1 MRRGHGD
8 RPGAGRRDR
17 RHHPHVGRPRGHAE
31 RRRVRAL
38 RHLPPGHVRPDVRL
52 RAVRLHHPRGVRG
65 PGPGHHHLRP
75 DHRGDLP
82 RLHVPS
88 WHPQHTQNRRHHDR
102 PVRDR
107 GAAPAVPSPDVRRLV
122 SGCLLAVGTRRR
134 QRHRGHSVPGRAGR
148 RRVGSQRHQVLGYQR
163 PAVVPCHA
171 DGPHPR

>member
-1 MRRGHGD
+1 MEATRRTRKRRGPGSAASQPASLPPPPGCETHPTGTEMRRGHGD

-52 RAVRLHHPRGVRG
+52 RAVRLHHPRGVRR
-65 PGPGHHHLRP
+65 PGPRHHHLRQ
-75 DHRGDLP
+75 DHRGALP

-88 WHPQHTQNRRHHDR
+88 WHPQHTQDRRHHDR

-107 GAAPAVPSPDVRRLV
+107 GAAPAIPAPDVRRLV
-122 SGCLLAVGTRRR
+122 SGRLLSVGTRRR
-134 QRHRGHSVPGRAGR
+134 Q
-148 RRVGSQRHQVLGYQR
+148 
-163 PAVVPCHA
+163 
-171 DGPHPR
+171 